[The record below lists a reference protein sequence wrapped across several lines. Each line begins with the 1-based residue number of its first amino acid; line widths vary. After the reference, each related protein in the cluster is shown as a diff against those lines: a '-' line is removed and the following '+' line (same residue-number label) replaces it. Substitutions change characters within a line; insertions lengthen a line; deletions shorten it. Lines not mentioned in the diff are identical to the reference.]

1 MKYTDILGNEKVK
14 DILKKAV
21 QHNTVLHSY
30 LFVGEEGIGKS
41 LFAKEFAKSILCLGK
56 EKPCEAC
63 KSCIEIEENN
73 QPDYI
78 EIVPDGNS
86 IKIEQIRNM
95 QLKVA
100 EKPIVSTKKVYVI
113 QEADTMTQEAQ
124 NALLKTR
131 EEVNFLPTLAKYRVY
146 IIDEVH
152 MLSTG
157 AFNALLKTLEE
168 PPEYITI
175 ILIASN
181 ENSILNTIKS
191 RCTKIVFE
199 PLSNEELKKYAQE
212 YWKDATIPEEVFASS
227 MGSIAR
233 LRNNIEHQE
242 LYTNVYQCIN
252 QIENKSLL
260 DFLKQAESIAKA
272 KEESDAV
279 LEFLVSILF
288 SLAKEK
294 TEKKQNYLNCVE
306 IVDNTKKNLQFNS
319 NYDMQIDTM
328 LIKMWE
334 EIHEKSYWC

>member
-124 NALLKTR
+124 NALLKT
-131 EEVNFLPTLAKYRVY
+131 
-146 IIDEVH
+146 
-152 MLSTG
+152 
-157 AFNALLKTLEE
+157 LEE

-199 PLSNEELKKYAQE
+199 PLSNEELKRYAQE

-294 TEKKQNYLNCVE
+294 TEKKQNHLNCVE

>member
-95 QLKVA
+95 QLKVT

-124 NALLKTR
+124 
-131 EEVNFLPTLAKYRVY
+131 
-146 IIDEVH
+146 
-152 MLSTG
+152 
-157 AFNALLKTLEE
+157 NALLKTLEE

-199 PLSNEELKKYAQE
+199 PLSNEELKRYAQE

>member
-124 NALLKTR
+124 NALLKT
-131 EEVNFLPTLAKYRVY
+131 
-146 IIDEVH
+146 
-152 MLSTG
+152 
-157 AFNALLKTLEE
+157 LEE

-199 PLSNEELKKYAQE
+199 PLSNEELKRYAQE

-294 TEKKQNYLNCVE
+294 KEKKQNYLNCVE

>member
-124 NALLKTR
+124 NALLKT
-131 EEVNFLPTLAKYRVY
+131 
-146 IIDEVH
+146 
-152 MLSTG
+152 
-157 AFNALLKTLEE
+157 LEE

-199 PLSNEELKKYAQE
+199 PLSNEELKRYAQE

>member
-41 LFAKEFAKSILCLGK
+41 LSAKEFAKSILCLGK

-124 NALLKTR
+124 NALLKT
-131 EEVNFLPTLAKYRVY
+131 
-146 IIDEVH
+146 
-152 MLSTG
+152 
-157 AFNALLKTLEE
+157 LEE

-199 PLSNEELKKYAQE
+199 PLSNEELKRYAQE

>member
-1 MKYTDILGNEKVK
+1 MKYTNILGNEKVK

-124 NALLKTR
+124 
-131 EEVNFLPTLAKYRVY
+131 
-146 IIDEVH
+146 
-152 MLSTG
+152 
-157 AFNALLKTLEE
+157 NALLKTLEE

>member
-124 NALLKTR
+124 NALLKT
-131 EEVNFLPTLAKYRVY
+131 
-146 IIDEVH
+146 
-152 MLSTG
+152 
-157 AFNALLKTLEE
+157 LEE

-199 PLSNEELKKYAQE
+199 PLSNEELKRYAQE

-260 DFLKQAESIAKA
+260 DFLKQAETIAKA

-294 TEKKQNYLNCVE
+294 TEKNQNYLNCVE

>member
-56 EKPCEAC
+56 EKQCEAC

-124 NALLKTR
+124 NALLKT
-131 EEVNFLPTLAKYRVY
+131 
-146 IIDEVH
+146 
-152 MLSTG
+152 
-157 AFNALLKTLEE
+157 LEE

-199 PLSNEELKKYAQE
+199 PLSNEELKRYAQE

>member
-56 EKPCEAC
+56 EKPCEAS

-124 NALLKTR
+124 
-131 EEVNFLPTLAKYRVY
+131 
-146 IIDEVH
+146 
-152 MLSTG
+152 
-157 AFNALLKTLEE
+157 NALLKTLEE

>member
-124 NALLKTR
+124 NALLKT
-131 EEVNFLPTLAKYRVY
+131 
-146 IIDEVH
+146 
-152 MLSTG
+152 
-157 AFNALLKTLEE
+157 LEE

-199 PLSNEELKKYAQE
+199 PLSNEELKRYAQE

-279 LEFLVSILF
+279 LEFLVSLLF

>member
-124 NALLKTR
+124 
-131 EEVNFLPTLAKYRVY
+131 
-146 IIDEVH
+146 
-152 MLSTG
+152 
-157 AFNALLKTLEE
+157 NALLKTLEE

>member
-14 DILKKAV
+14 DILKKTV

-124 NALLKTR
+124 NALLKT
-131 EEVNFLPTLAKYRVY
+131 
-146 IIDEVH
+146 
-152 MLSTG
+152 
-157 AFNALLKTLEE
+157 LEE

-199 PLSNEELKKYAQE
+199 PLSNEELKRYAQE

>member
-124 NALLKTR
+124 NALLKT
-131 EEVNFLPTLAKYRVY
+131 
-146 IIDEVH
+146 
-152 MLSTG
+152 
-157 AFNALLKTLEE
+157 LEE
-168 PPEYITI
+168 PPEYATI
-175 ILIASN
+175 ILIGNN
-181 ENSILNTIKS
+181 ENAFLNTIKS
-191 RCTKIVFE
+191 RCMIINFKPIDKEKIQQYME
-199 PLSNEELKKYAQE
+199 QNYQMYDLHSNMLDAFQGSIGKAIQLKDKKEQYEKVEETIEKLDKKDIIDIISMSEDIYKDKDEIANILEYIEIILLKLAQKEVKYA
-212 YWKDATIPEEVFASS
+212 
-227 MGSIAR
+227 
-233 LRNNIEHQE
+233 N
-242 LYTNVYQCIN
+242 CIR
-252 QIENKSLL
+252 I
-260 DFLKQAESIAKA
+260 
-272 KEESDAV
+272 
-279 LEFLVSILF
+279 
-288 SLAKEK
+288 
-294 TEKKQNYLNCVE
+294 VE
-306 IVDNTKKNLQFNS
+306 DTKKRLSQNA
-319 NYDMQIDTM
+319 NYDMCIDNM
-328 LIKMWE
+328 IFNMWE
-334 EIHEKSYWC
+334 EVI

>member
-56 EKPCEAC
+56 EKP
-63 KSCIEIEENN
+63 
-73 QPDYI
+73 
-78 EIVPDGNS
+78 
-86 IKIEQIRNM
+86 
-95 QLKVA
+95 
-100 EKPIVSTKKVYVI
+100 IVSTKKVYVI

-124 NALLKTR
+124 
-131 EEVNFLPTLAKYRVY
+131 
-146 IIDEVH
+146 
-152 MLSTG
+152 
-157 AFNALLKTLEE
+157 NALLKTLEE

-199 PLSNEELKKYAQE
+199 PLSNEELKRYAQE

-242 LYTNVYQCIN
+242 FYTNVYQCIN

>member
-124 NALLKTR
+124 NALLKT
-131 EEVNFLPTLAKYRVY
+131 
-146 IIDEVH
+146 
-152 MLSTG
+152 
-157 AFNALLKTLEE
+157 LEE

-199 PLSNEELKKYAQE
+199 PLSNEELKRYAQE

-233 LRNNIEHQE
+233 LRIPMHKPNRKQKLIRFFKTGRK
-242 LYTNVYQCIN
+242 YC
-252 QIENKSLL
+252 KS
-260 DFLKQAESIAKA
+260 KRGK
-272 KEESDAV
+272 
-279 LEFLVSILF
+279 
-288 SLAKEK
+288 
-294 TEKKQNYLNCVE
+294 
-306 IVDNTKKNLQFNS
+306 
-319 NYDMQIDTM
+319 
-328 LIKMWE
+328 
-334 EIHEKSYWC
+334 

>member
-124 NALLKTR
+124 NALLKT
-131 EEVNFLPTLAKYRVY
+131 
-146 IIDEVH
+146 
-152 MLSTG
+152 
-157 AFNALLKTLEE
+157 LEE

-175 ILIASN
+175 ILIVSN

-199 PLSNEELKKYAQE
+199 PLSNEELKRYAQE

>member
-1 MKYTDILGNEKVK
+1 MKYTDILGNENVK

-124 NALLKTR
+124 NALLKT
-131 EEVNFLPTLAKYRVY
+131 
-146 IIDEVH
+146 
-152 MLSTG
+152 
-157 AFNALLKTLEE
+157 LEE

-199 PLSNEELKKYAQE
+199 PLSNEELKRYAQE

>member
-1 MKYTDILGNEKVK
+1 
-14 DILKKAV
+14 
-21 QHNTVLHSY
+21 
-30 LFVGEEGIGKS
+30 
-41 LFAKEFAKSILCLGK
+41 
-56 EKPCEAC
+56 
-63 KSCIEIEENN
+63 
-73 QPDYI
+73 
-78 EIVPDGNS
+78 
-86 IKIEQIRNM
+86 M

-124 NALLKTR
+124 
-131 EEVNFLPTLAKYRVY
+131 
-146 IIDEVH
+146 
-152 MLSTG
+152 
-157 AFNALLKTLEE
+157 NALLKTLEE

-199 PLSNEELKKYAQE
+199 PLSNEELKRYAQE

>member
-124 NALLKTR
+124 NALLKT
-131 EEVNFLPTLAKYRVY
+131 
-146 IIDEVH
+146 
-152 MLSTG
+152 
-157 AFNALLKTLEE
+157 LEE

-175 ILIASN
+175 ILIAIN

>member
-124 NALLKTR
+124 NALLKT
-131 EEVNFLPTLAKYRVY
+131 
-146 IIDEVH
+146 
-152 MLSTG
+152 
-157 AFNALLKTLEE
+157 LEE

-199 PLSNEELKKYAQE
+199 PLSNEELKRYAQE

-252 QIENKSLL
+252 QIENNSLL

>member
-1 MKYTDILGNEKVK
+1 MIKQFVK
-14 DILKKAV
+14 KLLLRYKFNKLRKIAI
-21 QHNTVLHSY
+21 
-30 LFVGEEGIGKS
+30 VGEGTNLTRSFSGINRSSRKENLQIGCNSLIGCWLGCYKDGK
-41 LFAKEFAKSILCLGK
+41 
-56 EKPCEAC
+56 
-63 KSCIEIEENN
+63 
-73 QPDYI
+73 
-78 EIVPDGNS
+78 
-86 IKIEQIRNM
+86 IKIEKIRQM
-95 QLKVA
+95 QRKVA
-100 EKPIVSTKKVYVI
+100 EKPIISKNKVYI
-113 QEADTMTQEAQ
+113 INDADTMTTEAQ
-124 NALLKTR
+124 NC
-131 EEVNFLPTLAKYRVY
+131 
-146 IIDEVH
+146 
-152 MLSTG
+152 
-157 AFNALLKTLEE
+157 LLKTLEE

-199 PLSNEELKKYAQE
+199 PLSNEELKRYAQE

>member
-124 NALLKTR
+124 NALLKT
-131 EEVNFLPTLAKYRVY
+131 
-146 IIDEVH
+146 
-152 MLSTG
+152 
-157 AFNALLKTLEE
+157 LEE

-199 PLSNEELKKYAQE
+199 PLSNEELKRYAQE

-294 TEKKQNYLNCVE
+294 TEKKQNYLNYVE